1 MEVFLSVKQA
11 AQRKGVSVSAIYK
24 AIHDG
29 RLPFTRIGT
38 GFALKPSDVDT
49 CEFGSY
55 GLIKRTNK
63 TRGKRKKAGDV
74 VH

>member
-11 AQRKGVSVSAIYK
+11 AQRKEVSVSAIYK

-29 RLPFTRIGT
+29 RLPFTRVGT
-38 GFALKPSDVDT
+38 GFALKPSDLDS

-63 TRGKRKKAGDV
+63 VRCKRKKAGDAM
-74 VH
+74 H